1 MDIATQVKDKFNEL
15 SSGKLTGIE
24 GAMAS
29 NELNRALS
37 STEVTESEFC
47 DSCENPKS
55 ECDCDKSETK
65 EGMGAGSAGGY
76 STKLFGETTE
86 ACWPGYKQYGMKD
99 KKGKKVPN
107 CVSIKKKNIKES
119 DDVTKVEAKEATGS
133 SSSGMYDAPGF
144 EDVKMKGNHKRGS
157 GKSYKKTQIPGGK
170 FVEVKAKCK
179 KFPYCNQGDI
189 KALKIFENEKL
200 QEAIKNVSKK
210 MNISESVIKNI
221 IAYEYEN
228 LKTNK

>member
-1 MDIATQVKDKFNEL
+1 MDIATKVKDKFNEL

-29 NELNRALS
+29 NELNRSLS

-47 DSCENPKS
+47 DSCKNPKS

-76 STKLFGETTE
+76 STKLFGE
-86 ACWPGYKQYGMKD
+86 
-99 KKGKKVPN
+99 
-107 CVSIKKKNIKES
+107 S
-119 DDVTKVEAKEATGS
+119 DGEITKSETKEATSS

>member
-1 MDIATQVKDKFNEL
+1 MNIADQIKSKFNEFSAGSL
-15 SSGKLTGIE
+15 NGME
-24 GAMAS
+24 GAMVAG
-29 NELNRALS
+29 EINRKLS
-37 STEVTESEFC
+37 STDMTENE
-47 DSCENPKS
+47 DCE
-55 ECDCDKSETK
+55 DCDKSETK
-65 EGMGAGSAGGY
+65 ETTGSGSAGGY
-76 STKLFGETTE
+76 SAPLF
-86 ACWPGYKQYGMKD
+86 
-99 KKGKKVPN
+99 
-107 CVSIKKKNIKES
+107 S
-119 DDVTKVEAKEATGS
+119 KVEAKETTSS

-157 GKSYKKTQIPGGK
+157 GRSYKKTQIPGGK

-189 KALKIFENEKL
+189 KALKIFENKKL

-228 LKTNK
+228 RKSK

>member
-1 MDIATQVKDKFNEL
+1 MDIATKVKDKFNEL

-29 NELNRALS
+29 NQLNRELS

-65 EGMGAGSAGGY
+65 EGMGAASAGGY
-76 STKLFGETTE
+76 STKLFGESDGEITKTE
-86 ACWPGYKQYGMKD
+86 
-99 KKGKKVPN
+99 
-107 CVSIKKKNIKES
+107 
-119 DDVTKVEAKEATGS
+119 TKEATSS

-200 QEAIKNVSKK
+200 LEAIKNVSKK

>member
-1 MDIATQVKDKFNEL
+1 MDIATKVKDKFNEL

-29 NELNRALS
+29 NELNRSLS

-47 DSCENPKS
+47 DSCKNPKS

-76 STKLFGETTE
+76 STKLFGE
-86 ACWPGYKQYGMKD
+86 
-99 KKGKKVPN
+99 
-107 CVSIKKKNIKES
+107 S
-119 DDVTKVEAKEATGS
+119 DGEITKSETKEATSS

-179 KFPYCNQGDI
+179 KFPYCNQGI
-189 KALKIFENEKL
+189 GALKIFENEKL

>member
-1 MDIATQVKDKFNEL
+1 MDIATQIKDKFNEY
-15 SSGKLTGIE
+15 SSGKLPGIE
-24 GAMAS
+24 GAKAS

-37 STEVTESEFC
+37 STDVVSESEFC

-65 EGMGAGSAGGY
+65 ESMGAVSAGGY
-76 STKLFGETTE
+76 SAPLFGESDGDITKTE
-86 ACWPGYKQYGMKD
+86 
-99 KKGKKVPN
+99 
-107 CVSIKKKNIKES
+107 
-119 DDVTKVEAKEATGS
+119 TKEATS
-133 SSSGMYDAPGF
+133 STSSGMYDAPGF

-157 GKSYKKTQIPGGK
+157 GRSYKKTQIPGGK

-179 KFPYCNQGDI
+179 KFPYCNQGI

-200 QEAIKNVSKK
+200 QEAIKNVSKQ

>member
-1 MDIATQVKDKFNEL
+1 MDIATKVKDKFNEL

-29 NELNRALS
+29 NELNRSLS

-47 DSCENPKS
+47 DSCEKLKS

-76 STKLFGETTE
+76 SAPLFGEGE
-86 ACWPGYKQYGMKD
+86 
-99 KKGKKVPN
+99 
-107 CVSIKKKNIKES
+107 
-119 DDVTKVEAKEATGS
+119 VTKVETKEATGS
-133 SSSGMYDAPGF
+133 SSAGMYDAPGF

-157 GKSYKKTQIPGGK
+157 GRSYKKTQIPGGK

-200 QEAIKNVSKK
+200 QEAIKNVSKQ

>member
-1 MDIATQVKDKFNEL
+1 MDIAAKVKDKFNEL

-29 NELNRALS
+29 NELNRSLS

-47 DSCENPKS
+47 DSCEKLKS

-65 EGMGAGSAGGY
+65 EGMGAVGAGGY
-76 STKLFGETTE
+76 SAPLFGESEGDITKTE
-86 ACWPGYKQYGMKD
+86 
-99 KKGKKVPN
+99 
-107 CVSIKKKNIKES
+107 
-119 DDVTKVEAKEATGS
+119 TKEATS
-133 SSSGMYDAPGF
+133 SSSVGMYDAPGF

-157 GKSYKKTQIPGGK
+157 GRSYKKTQIPGGK

-200 QEAIKNVSKK
+200 QEAIKNVSKQ

>member
-1 MDIATQVKDKFNEL
+1 MDIATKVKDKFNEL

-29 NELNRALS
+29 NELNRSLS

-47 DSCENPKS
+47 DSCEKPKS
-55 ECDCDKSETK
+55 ECDCETSETK
-65 EGMGAGSAGGY
+65 ESMGAASAGGY
-76 STKLFGETTE
+76 SAPLFSEGE
-86 ACWPGYKQYGMKD
+86 
-99 KKGKKVPN
+99 
-107 CVSIKKKNIKES
+107 
-119 DDVTKVEAKEATGS
+119 VTKVETKEATGS
-133 SSSGMYDAPGF
+133 SSAGMYDAPGF

-157 GKSYKKTQIPGGK
+157 GRSYKRTQIPGGK

-200 QEAIKNVSKK
+200 QEAIKNVSKQ